1 MLCPSFNLNIYLEG
15 NSGDLVAK
23 SCPILVTPWTCSQ
36 QAPLFMGFLRQ
47 KCWSGMSVPS
57 PGDLPNPEIK
67 PKSPALQAD
76 SLPTEP
82 PGKRRGIVLFLMY
95 KGTQMLREVSH
106 LPESTE
112 LR

>member
-1 MLCPSFNLNIYLEG
+1 MSDSLAT
-15 NSGDLVAK
+15 V
-23 SCPILVTPWTCSQ
+23 VSQ
-36 QAPLFMGFLRQ
+36 ASLSVGSPRQ
-47 KCWSGMSVPS
+47 EYWSGLLFPLS
-57 PGDLPNPEIK
+57 GDLPNPEIK